1 MSPRRRTCTQLLRT
15 LAIPVVFG
23 AFTLA
28 TALMP
33 LKAAAQEAE
42 LTEWEELARDILREL
57 IEINTSHSVGGTHEA
72 SQAMADR
79 LLAEGFPAE
88 DIAVTEV
95 VPGEGNMVARYR
107 GRDTGRQPILLLAH
121 IDVVEADP
129 ADWTLPPFTFIEQ
142 DGSFFGRG
150 VADDKDEA
158 AIYMTN
164 LIRMKREG
172 FVPDR
177 DIIVALT
184 SDEEGGPHNGVV
196 WLLENRRDLIEAE
209 YALNEGGGGMMSSG
223 RRTSNNVQ
231 ASEKM
236 YLNFIV
242 EATNPGGHSSVPRPD
257 NAIYELSKAL
267 LGIGAY
273 QHPVN
278 LNEVT
283 TAFFSRTAELEDP
296 PMGSMI
302 RRVLADP
309 SDTEAVD
316 YVATIPGFNSRL
328 RTSCVATLLDGGHAP
343 NALPQR
349 ATANVNCR
357 ILPDEDPE
365 VVLRRLR
372 DASGDAEVTITM
384 DGEVTESPPSPLT
397 PEVLGTIERITEEMW
412 PGVPVVPVMSTGAT
426 DGLYLRNAGIPVYGV
441 SGLFYENPNA
451 HGMNER
457 ISTQGFYEGLEFLYR
472 LVGALSSGQGVS

>member
-1 MSPRRRTCTQLLRT
+1 MSQRRISAPTVART
-15 LAIPVVFG
+15 LAFALVLSFF
-23 AFTLA
+23 AFTP
-28 TALMP
+28 TSGVS
-33 LKAAAQEAE
+33 QEAD
-42 LTEWEELARDILREL
+42 LTEWEQLARDILQEL

-72 SQAMADR
+72 SQAMANR

-95 VPGEGNMVARYR
+95 VPGEGNMVARMR
-107 GRDTGRQPILLLAH
+107 GRETGRRPILLLAH

-142 DGSFFGRG
+142 EGSFFGRG

-158 AIYMTN
+158 AIYMAN

-172 FVPDR
+172 YVPDR

-184 SDEEGGPHNGVV
+184 SDEEGGDHNGVV
-196 WLLENRRDLIEAE
+196 WLLENRRELIDAE
-209 YALNEGGGGMMSSG
+209 YALNEGGGGMVVDG
-223 RRTSNNVQ
+223 ERISNNVQ

-242 EATNPGGHSSVPRPD
+242 EATNPGGHSSVPRSD
-257 NAIYELSKAL
+257 NAIYELSSAL
-267 LGIGAY
+267 LGIGGY
-273 QHPVN
+273 HHPVN

-283 TAFFSRTAELEDP
+283 RAFFAGSADLVEPE
-296 PMGSMI
+296 MGAMM
-302 RRVLADP
+302 RRVLQDPTDAD
-309 SDTEAVD
+309 AVSF
-316 YVATIPGFNSRL
+316 VSSVPGYNSRL

-357 ILPDEDPE
+357 ILPDEDPQ
-365 VVLRRLR
+365 VVLQRLR
-372 DASGDAEVTITM
+372 AAAGEAEVTIEM
-384 DGEVTESPPSPLT
+384 EGEVTESPPSPLT
-397 PEVLGTIERITEEMW
+397 PEVLGTIERITEDMW
-412 PGVPVVPVMSTGAT
+412 PGVPVLPVMSTGAT

-441 SGLFYENPNA
+441 SGLFFENPNA
-451 HGMNER
+451 HGMNEK
-457 ISTQGFYEGLEFLYR
+457 ISVQGFYEGLEFLYR
-472 LVGALSSGQGVS
+472 LVGALSSGEGVS